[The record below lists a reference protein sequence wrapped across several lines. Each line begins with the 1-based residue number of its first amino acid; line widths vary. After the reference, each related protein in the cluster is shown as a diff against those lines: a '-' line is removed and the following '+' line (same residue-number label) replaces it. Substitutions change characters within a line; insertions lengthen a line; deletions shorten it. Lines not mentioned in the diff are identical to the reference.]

1 MTLPDGV
8 TLRTAVVA
16 DADAGARLHRECW
29 REAYGPITD
38 RVALA
43 EHLADE
49 AGWAAR
55 WTTQIETGFAPLL
68 AVDEQDTPIGFA
80 RSGAGRDEDVP
91 GLLELYA
98 LYVRAAWHGTG
109 IGAALFD
116 GVVGTA
122 AAYLWVLEDN
132 ARARA
137 FYRRQGFAPDG
148 ARERYEPLATW
159 EIRMV
164 RG

>member
-68 AVDEQDTPIGFA
+68 AVDEQGTPIGFA
-80 RSGAGRDEDVP
+80 RSGQRLREG
-91 GLLELYA
+91 
-98 LYVRAAWHGTG
+98 
-109 IGAALFD
+109 
-116 GVVGTA
+116 
-122 AAYLWVLEDN
+122 
-132 ARARA
+132 
-137 FYRRQGFAPDG
+137 PDG
-148 ARERYEPLATW
+148 RL
-159 EIRMV
+159 
-164 RG
+164 RGAVSGGGPRSP